1 MGGGGEAGQP
11 PSLPLLPSARSRME
25 LLVDPVEL
33 VLALG
38 EPENMIWSNNL
49 LNG

>member
-1 MGGGGEAGQP
+1 MGGGGEAGQ

-38 EPENMIWSNNL
+38 EPEITI
-49 LNG
+49 